1 MRRSDG
7 QSFQPLSV
15 HFPSPSLFPFFPSFS
30 TISGIVLET
39 RLIVYFFAPDDP
51 PQEYFLLPREF
62 ASKLLKQIVPLGS
75 SKWVEDGRKERAKIA
90 IGSSAPRF
98 ESWKNSLNRVLF
110 SSTCSSIT
118 EINSNCN
125 PLWLV
130 RKYRYREQ
138 AKLSDQIL

>member
-15 HFPSPSLFPFFPSFS
+15 HFPSPFLFPFFPSFS

-75 SKWVEDGRKERAKIA
+75 SK
-90 IGSSAPRF
+90 
-98 ESWKNSLNRVLF
+98 
-110 SSTCSSIT
+110 
-118 EINSNCN
+118 
-125 PLWLV
+125 
-130 RKYRYREQ
+130 
-138 AKLSDQIL
+138 